1 MQMITNIQPNNNL
14 AALRPGTV
22 LSTGRLGFRHFGV
35 STDYYINGLPTVI
48 SNTGKY
54 GKVMEESLEQFKE
67 QGDLKIEGYWG
78 SLLPQEVL
86 RRAREKL
93 GTRYIILNW
102 NCEHF
107 VRFVHG
113 LKLESPQVALVGV
126 MVIGAILL
134 LGLSRA

>member
-1 MQMITNIQPNNNL
+1 MITNIQPNDNL
-14 AALRPGTV
+14 TALRPGTI
-22 LSTGRLGFRHFGV
+22 LSTGRPGYRHFGI
-35 STDYYINGLPTVI
+35 STDCYINGLPTVI

-54 GKVMEESLEQFKE
+54 GKVIEESLEQFQE
-67 QGDLKIEGYWG
+67 QGDLKVEGYWG
-78 SLLPQEVL
+78 SLNHQDVL

-93 GTRYIILNW
+93 GSRYFLLNW

-113 LKLESPQVALVGV
+113 LKPESPQVALVGV

-134 LGLSRA
+134 FGLSRA

>member
-1 MQMITNIQPNNNL
+1 MISNIRPNNNS
-14 AALRPGTV
+14 ADLRPGTI
-22 LSTGRLGFRHFGV
+22 LSTGRPGFRHYGI
-35 STDYYINGLPTVI
+35 STDQYIDGLPTVI

-54 GKVMEESLEQFKE
+54 VRVVEESLAQFQE

-78 SLLPQEVL
+78 SLPPQEVL

-93 GTRYIILNW
+93 GTRYLLLNW

-107 VRFVHG
+107 VRFAHG
-113 LKLESPQVALVGV
+113 LKPESPQVVFVAV

-134 LGLSRA
+134 SGLSRA